1 MSSAY
6 TGIKSKL
13 SIAEIINMSVGFFGI
28 QFGWD
33 LQRANMGRIYENLGA
48 NPDQVPILFLAA
60 PLTGLLVQPII
71 GYLSDRT
78 WHPRWGRRRPYFMI
92 GAILSSIALLFMPHS
107 SSLFMAAG
115 LLWVM
120 DVFGNVSMEPFRA
133 FVTDK
138 LPDSQ
143 VNRGFIMQSFMIG
156 LGGSIASAL
165 PWIFKNIFHRTNTA
179 ALGSIPE
186 NVKWSFYIGAFFFLS
201 AVFYTVFTTKEYPP
215 SDEAYREK
223 IKQSNKGFAGGAKE
237 IFSALANMPPRM
249 RVIALVQFFTWPG
262 LFLMWFYYTT
272 AVAVNVFGG
281 KDASDP
287 VYAKGADFG
296 SLTLSYYSV
305 VTFFFALILPFIAD
319 KLGRKLTHSLCL
331 ICGAAGLLSVRLV
344 TDKYMLYGCMTGVG
358 IAWASIL
365 SMPYAML
372 SGVLPKDK
380 VGIYMGIFNFFIVL
394 PEIIASLGFGWLM
407 KNVLH
412 NDRLLAVEIGGGMM
426 ILAALVCYI
435 FIREKEIGKVDEPLT
450 TKLEILEERSV

>member
-1 MSSAY
+1 MSTAY
-6 TGIKSKL
+6 TGSKPKL
-13 SIAEIINMSVGFFGI
+13 SLVQIINMSVGFFGI

-48 NPDQVPILFLAA
+48 NPDEVPLLFLAA
-60 PLTGLLVQPII
+60 PLTGLIVQPII

-92 GAILSSIALLFMPHS
+92 GAIFSSIALIFMPHS
-107 SSLFMAAG
+107 SALWMAAG
-115 LLWVM
+115 LLWIL
-120 DVFGNVSMEPFRA
+120 DVFGNIAMEPFRA

-143 VNRGFIMQSFMIG
+143 VNRGFIMQSLMIG

-165 PWIFKNIFHRTNTA
+165 PWLMKNAFNIANTA
-179 ALGSIPE
+179 EQGSIPE
-186 NVKWSFYIGAFFFLS
+186 NVKWSFYIGAFFFIS
-201 AVFYTVFTTKEYPP
+201 AVLYTVFTTKEYPP
-215 SDEAYREK
+215 SDTGFKEK
-223 IKQSNKGFAGGAKE
+223 VKESNKGFGGGARE
-237 IFSALANMPPRM
+237 IFTALINMPKRM
-249 RVIALVQFFTWPG
+249 RIVSLVQFFTWPG

-287 VYAKGADFG
+287 VYAEGADFG
-296 SLTLSYYSV
+296 SLTLAFYSV
-305 VTFFFALILPFIAD
+305 VTFLFALVLPTIAD
-319 KLGRKLTHSLCL
+319 KLGRKVTHSLCL
-331 ICGAAGLLSVRLV
+331 LFGALGLISVSWV
-344 TDKYMLYGCMTGVG
+344 QNKYLLYISMTGVG

-372 SGVLPKDK
+372 SGSLPKDK

-407 KNVLH
+407 KNVL
-412 NDRLLAVEIGGGMM
+412 NNNRLAAVQIGGALM
-426 ILAALVCYI
+426 ILAALICFF
-435 FIREKEIGKVDEPLT
+435 FIKEPKRVDET
-450 TKLEILEERSV
+450 EVTKLEIEEQRPI

>member
-1 MSSAY
+1 MSTAY
-6 TGIKSKL
+6 TGVKPKL
-13 SIAEIINMSVGFFGI
+13 SLVQIINMSVGFFGI

-48 NPDQVPILFLAA
+48 NPDEVPILFLAA
-60 PLTGLLVQPII
+60 PLTGLIVQPII

-78 WHPRWGRRRPYFMI
+78 WHPKWGRRRPYFMI

-107 SSLFMAAG
+107 SALWMAAG
-115 LLWVM
+115 LLWIL
-120 DVFGNVSMEPFRA
+120 DVFGNIAMEPFRA

-143 VNRGFIMQSFMIG
+143 VNRGFIMQSLMIG

-165 PWIFKNIFHRTNTA
+165 PWLMKNVFHIANTA
-179 ALGSIPE
+179 DQGSIPE
-186 NVKWSFYIGAFFFLS
+186 NVKWSFYTGAFFFMS
-201 AVFYTVFTTKEYPP
+201 AVLYTVFTTKEYPP
-215 SDEAYREK
+215 SDIGFKDKLKE
-223 IKQSNKGFAGGAKE
+223 SNKGFGGGVRE
-237 IFSALANMPPRM
+237 IFGALRNMPPRM
-249 RVIALVQFFTWPG
+249 RIVSLVQFFTWPG

-287 VYAKGADFG
+287 VYAEGADFG
-296 SLTLSYYSV
+296 SLTLAFYSV
-305 VTFFFALILPFIAD
+305 VTFLFALVLPAIAD
-319 KLGRKLTHSLCL
+319 KLGRKATHSLCL
-331 ICGAAGLLSVRLV
+331 LCGALGLISVSWV
-344 TDKYMLYGCMTGVG
+344 HNKYLLYVSMTGIG

-372 SGVLPKDK
+372 SGSLPKDK

-407 KNVLH
+407 KNVLN
-412 NDRLLAVEIGGGMM
+412 NDRLAAVQIGGALM
-426 ILAALVCYI
+426 IMAALICFF
-435 FIREKEIGKVDEPLT
+435 FIKEPKRVDET
-450 TKLEILEERSV
+450 DVIKLEIEEQRPI